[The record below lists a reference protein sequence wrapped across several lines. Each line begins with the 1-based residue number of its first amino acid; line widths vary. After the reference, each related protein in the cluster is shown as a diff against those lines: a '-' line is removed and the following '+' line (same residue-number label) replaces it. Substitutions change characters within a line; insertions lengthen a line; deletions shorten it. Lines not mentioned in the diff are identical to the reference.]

1 MRSKLVMLAASL
13 AIFAAMTACDT
24 GSSNSSSP
32 EAQLMQARDKLNAD
46 LKQCTATHGY
56 DPDKVAG
63 VAETADDR
71 GGGGFEEW
79 RQCAYSAVRMYER
92 YNPSL
97 SGLYE
102 QLIAEDMSMT
112 AAIQRGTMTRS
123 QRRDRIDKLVDQI
136 KAAEQ
141 DHVSSAMAAQA
152 QQNEQVRRVVS
163 GIRGLH

>member
-46 LKQCTATHGY
+46 LKQCTVIHGY
-56 DPDKVAG
+56 DPDKVTG
-63 VAETADDR
+63 VAETALAPN
-71 GGGGFEEW
+71 ELEW

-112 AAIQRGTMTRS
+112 AAIQQGTMTRS

-141 DHVSSAMAAQA
+141 DQVSSAMAAQA

>member
-1 MRSKLVMLAASL
+1 MLAASL
-13 AIFAAMTACDT
+13 AILAAMTACDS
-24 GSSNSSSP
+24 SSNSPSSP

-46 LKQCTATHGY
+46 LKQCTVIHGY

-63 VAETADDR
+63 VAETALAPN
-71 GGGGFEEW
+71 ELEW

-97 SGLYE
+97 GGLYE

-112 AAIQRGTMTRS
+112 AAIQQGTMTRS
-123 QRRDRIDKLVDQI
+123 QRRERIDKLVDQI
-136 KAAEQ
+136 KTAEQ
-141 DHVSSAMAAQA
+141 DQVSSAMAAQA